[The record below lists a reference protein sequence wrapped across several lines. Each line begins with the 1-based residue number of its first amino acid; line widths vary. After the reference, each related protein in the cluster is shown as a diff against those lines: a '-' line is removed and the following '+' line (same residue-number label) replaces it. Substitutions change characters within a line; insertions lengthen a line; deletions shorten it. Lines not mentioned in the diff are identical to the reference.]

1 MEQSSF
7 FNAEKTANGTYDRTY
22 NAEDW
27 AAYFATFVGNGVSCT
42 PTTNLQVESSSG
54 MNVIVNSGIA
64 FINGYRYEN
73 TTPLTLQINQAN
85 STYDR
90 ITSIILELN
99 LNNRNII
106 CTTLDGTAE
115 PNPQAPTLIR
125 TDSIYQLQLAT
136 VYVPA
141 GATSIGAITDTRENT
156 EVCGFLELLAPT
168 IQPTFL
174 KNIILQGTTK
184 NAGTIDGGTL
194 NLNLINAPTI
204 NQPTINGGGLTNS
217 ILNTPHIENG
227 TCLNTSIV
235 LETKNGAKLDYFCD
249 GKSFR
254 LTNPATWDDLITIPE
269 SMDEIDFNV
278 PINTNGGTYNNPTL
292 QGTITNKGTFNNNNS
307 HIVGGSVQNIQ
318 IFNADLLGK
327 VLNLTSIQ
335 GGTYND
341 PTLTGK
347 VNINDGLFNNGNP
360 IVNASSLNI
369 NNIHVQDNVTGRIN
383 LEYWALNAGLLSANT
398 NNLTCGIIKASITLD
413 SNCTWNNR
421 NPIYLNVE
429 GFPSA
434 NAMTVT
440 YQKNF
445 VVGCGQNVIVLNGN
459 NAYLNANQTYTEY
472 ALIYG

>member
-42 PTTNLQVESSSG
+42 PDTNLQVESSSG
-54 MNVIVNSGIA
+54 MNVIVNSGVA

-73 TTPLTLQINQAN
+73 TTPLTVQINQAN

-115 PNPQAPTLIR
+115 PNPQPPTLIR

-136 VYVPA
+136 VYVSA
-141 GATSIGAITDTRENT
+141 GATNCGAITDTRENS

-168 IQPTFL
+168 LPPTL
-174 KNIILQGTTK
+174 IKNCNFQNVSLHDVL
-184 NAGTIDGGTL
+184 NNYGTIKAGIISEAELL
-194 NLNLINAPTI
+194 NCYIKGQLANYG
-204 NQPTINGGGLTNS
+204 TINGGTISNV
-217 ILNTPHIENG
+217 T
-227 TCLNTSIV
+227 
-235 LETKNGAKLDYFCD
+235 LD
-249 GKSFR
+249 
-254 LTNPATWDDLITIPE
+254 NVNITGDVNNYTTI
-269 SMDEIDFNV
+269 S
-278 PINTNGGTYNNPTL
+278 GGTYNNPTL

-335 GGTYND
+335 GGTYNA

-347 VNINDGLFNNGNP
+347 VNVNNGLYNNNNP
-360 IVNASSLNI
+360 IVNASALNI
-369 NNIHVQDNVTGRIN
+369 DNIHVQDNVTGRIN

-429 GFPSA
+429 GFPNA